1 MLVYSL
7 VLIPMS
13 LMPTFLAMSG
23 NIYLWG
29 ALALGAVLAYSG
41 LRVVMDRTRQH
52 ARQVLL
58 ASVIYLP
65 LLYTLMVFDRPA

>member
-1 MLVYSL
+1 
-7 VLIPMS
+7 
-13 LMPTFLAMSG
+13 MPTFLAMSG